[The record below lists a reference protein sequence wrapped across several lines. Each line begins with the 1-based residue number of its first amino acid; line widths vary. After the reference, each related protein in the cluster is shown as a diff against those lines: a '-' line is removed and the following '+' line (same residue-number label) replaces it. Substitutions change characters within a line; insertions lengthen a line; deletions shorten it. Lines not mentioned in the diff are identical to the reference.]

1 MTTYGTIPT
10 STPPSSSNLE
20 YISRAKERL
29 RSSLGTRK
37 PWKELVNLRSI
48 NLPTSFGEALL
59 RIRTN
64 LAYFRTNYVIIS
76 LIILFLSLLWH
87 PISLIVFIIM
97 MAAWLFLYFLRDQ
110 QLVLFNFAVDDRLVL
125 LLLSA
130 LTIGFLLLTDVTVN
144 IIVSIVISIVLVLV
158 HGAIRRTDDLF
169 ADEESSFSFSG
180 GGFRGSGA
188 RVPLRETASS
198 DFYTASPPPP

>member
-10 STPPSSSNLE
+10 STLPSSSNLE

-48 NLPTSFGEALL
+48 NFPTSLGEALL

-64 LAYFRTNYVIIS
+64 LSYFRTNYAIIS
-76 LIILFLSLLWH
+76 LLILFLSLLWH

-97 MAAWLFLYFLRDQ
+97 MAAWLFLHFLRDQ
-110 QLVLFNFAVDDRLVL
+110 PLVLFNLAIDDRLVL
-125 LLLSA
+125 VLLSV

-169 ADEESSFSFSG
+169 ADKESSFSYSG
-180 GGFRGSGA
+180 DGA
-188 RVPLRETASS
+188 TVPLRETASS
-198 DFYTASPPPP
+198 DFYTAAPPPP